1 MDMEQRTHT
10 RLFDRL
16 AIAAMA
22 LAMMSAVGIAVIDAG
37 SIAARANGEVLASRP
52 LWLHTFSISIAT
64 LVSAAAARWGGR
76 RTASPNASV
85 VYAILAGL
93 NLTVLV
99 LSRGHPD
106 FRFALLALHT
116 VLAALLVLMSLVA
129 RHA

>member
-1 MDMEQRTHT
+1 MDLEQRTHS

-16 AIAAMA
+16 AIVAMA

-37 SIAARANGEVLASRP
+37 SITARLNGDVLASRP
-52 LWLHTFSISIAT
+52 LWLHTFSVSIAT

-76 RTASPNASV
+76 RTYSPIAAP

-93 NLTVLV
+93 NLTVVV

-106 FRFALLALHT
+106 FRFALLALHI

>member
-1 MDMEQRTHT
+1 MDLEKRTHS
-10 RLFDRL
+10 RLFDLL
-16 AIAAMA
+16 AIVAMA
-22 LAMMSAVGIAVIDAG
+22 LAMMSAVGIAVIDAS

-85 VYAILAGL
+85 VYAILAAL
-93 NLTVLV
+93 NLTVVV

-116 VLAALLVLMSLVA
+116 VLAALLVLMSLAA
-129 RHA
+129 RDA